1 MFLLTNK
8 ALILVGKGEK
18 RKAPESSRLG
28 AIRERFGTRVVH
40 QESADQASQ
49 NGTKAEFL
57 LQE

>member
-1 MFLLTNK
+1 M
-8 ALILVGKGEK
+8 GRGK
-18 RKAPESSRLG
+18 RKAHHHHDVG
-28 AIRERFGTRVVH
+28 CVERFGTRDVH